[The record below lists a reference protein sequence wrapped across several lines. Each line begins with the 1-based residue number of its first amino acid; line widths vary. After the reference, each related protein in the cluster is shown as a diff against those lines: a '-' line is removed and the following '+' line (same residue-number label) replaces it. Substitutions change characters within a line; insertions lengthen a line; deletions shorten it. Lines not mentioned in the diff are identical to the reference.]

1 MSHMAQHQ
9 GYVLS
14 IRRITNFTR
23 FLPSSSEPYWRET
36 GFALLFWRPVSP
48 PPTPFDFPNTCKRA
62 GFLLPIIIIIYDCY
76 SLIQLLFIF
85 SQLVIKRVYQ
95 RTLRSP

>member
-1 MSHMAQHQ
+1 MSHMVQHQ
-9 GYVLS
+9 GYILS

-48 PPTPFDFPNTCKRA
+48 PPTPFDFQSTQKA
-62 GFLLPIIIIIYDCY
+62 GVFFWVLDLG
-76 SLIQLLFIF
+76 S
-85 SQLVIKRVYQ
+85 
-95 RTLRSP
+95 

>member
-48 PPTPFDFPNTCKRA
+48 PPTPFDYQKHVQGLVFYYPLP
-62 GFLLPIIIIIYDCY
+62 LLSMIAIH
-76 SLIQLLFIF
+76 
-85 SQLVIKRVYQ
+85 
-95 RTLRSP
+95 